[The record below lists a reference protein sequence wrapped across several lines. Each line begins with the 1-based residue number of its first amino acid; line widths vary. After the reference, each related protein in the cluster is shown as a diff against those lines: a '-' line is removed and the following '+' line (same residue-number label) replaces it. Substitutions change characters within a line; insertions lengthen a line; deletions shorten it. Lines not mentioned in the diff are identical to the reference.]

1 MFEILFTL
9 IFLITFVFISGN
21 VASKFVFPKNSATL
35 EVPEQGLLGIIFL
48 LFLSFILHI
57 FFPLNLVTNSIIFF
71 SLIILFIINNFKQLK
86 KAQKFNYKI
95 IIFSLTIVF
104 IMTLKYK
111 LNEDYGYYHLP
122 YIINLISDKIIFG
135 LANLQTQFAWNSSW
149 LNFSSIFNLPFV
161 EIRGTQLSNSI
172 LFFFVI
178 SFFLQNLFFAKNKNS
193 VSFLFL
199 FFLSCYTLI
208 KFSRITEH
216 GFDFPANIFLLL
228 SFYYFI
234 KIFEE
239 TDQFFI
245 KKYFLLLLF
254 FSLLSILIKLST
266 FAAPLLVF
274 SSFIH
279 LIKRKINLR
288 FLVIPLLFSC
298 LLFLLWIFQ
307 QFAFSGC
314 FVPFLKF
321 TCQESISWY
330 TSGIS
335 EAVSG
340 ATGAV
345 NKSFG
350 QYSGSLSME
359 EYVKDFNWVSTW
371 LKRNFIEFSEHIFAI
386 SIPMLILI
394 IFNIKNFFSN
404 KYKIKKIR
412 DKNFF
417 YITCF
422 IFLFFSLIIWFI
434 KSPVIRFGVPYIFI
448 FFFFLFIIF
457 MHALNLK
464 LKRGFYFV
472 IILSISFNL
481 IKNLDRISNKNQLSY
496 WPMIL
501 NFEYSKTEVNGFKV
515 YYPDSK
521 SDYHQTKYCWSIPY
535 ICHVN
540 RGNGLNIYKKYGYTF
555 IN

>member
-9 IFLITFVFISGN
+9 IFLITLVFISGN
-21 VASKFVFPKNSATL
+21 IASKIILSKNSGTL
-35 EVPEQGLLGIIFL
+35 NLPEQGLVGIIFL

-57 FFPLNLVTNSIIFF
+57 FFPLDLVTNSIIFL

-86 KAQKFNYKI
+86 KTKKFNYKI
-95 IIFSLTIVF
+95 IIFSLIIVF

-111 LNEDYGYYHLP
+111 PNEDYGYYHLP

-135 LANLQTQFAWNSSW
+135 LANLQLQFAWNSSW
-149 LNFSSIFNLPFV
+149 LNFSSIFNLPFIEV
-161 EIRGTQLSNSI
+161 RGTQLSNSI

-178 SFFLQNLFFAKNKNS
+178 SLFLLKLFFVKNKNS

-199 FFLSCYTLI
+199 LFLSCYTLI

-239 TDQFFI
+239 TDRSLTE
-245 KKYFLLLLF
+245 KYFLLILF
-254 FSLLSILIKLST
+254 FSLFSILIKLST
-266 FAAPLLVF
+266 FASPLLVF
-274 SSFIH
+274 SSFIYI
-279 LIKRKINLR
+279 IKRKINLR
-288 FLVIPLLFSC
+288 FLIIPLIFSS
-298 LLFLLWIFQ
+298 LLFLLWLFQ
-307 QFAFSGC
+307 QFIFSGC
-314 FVPFLKF
+314 LVPFFKF

-330 TSGIS
+330 NSGIS

-350 QYSGSLSME
+350 QYSGNLSME

-371 LKRNFIEFSEHIFAI
+371 INRNFVEFSEHILAI

-394 IFNIKNFFSN
+394 IFNIKNFFSD
-404 KYKIKKIR
+404 KYEMKKIN
-412 DKNFF
+412 DKFFF
-417 YITCF
+417 YITCL
-422 IFLFFSLIIWFI
+422 IFLFFSLTVWFI

-457 MHALNLK
+457 M
-464 LKRGFYFV
+464 
-472 IILSISFNL
+472 
-481 IKNLDRISNKNQLSY
+481 
-496 WPMIL
+496 
-501 NFEYSKTEVNGFKV
+501 
-515 YYPDSK
+515 
-521 SDYHQTKYCWSIPY
+521 
-535 ICHVN
+535 
-540 RGNGLNIYKKYGYTF
+540 
-555 IN
+555 